1 LTHPEAPSPEPAL
14 PKSARVVPLGGGRTL
29 TLVGTAHVSK
39 RSVEDVAAVIDAVV
53 PDGVCVELDAARHRN
68 LVDPESWQ
76 RLDIFK
82 VLREGKAAL
91 LLSSLVMASFQ
102 RRIAKELGVEPG
114 AEMLEAVKRAE
125 ARGVPVH
132 VVDRDIQVT
141 LRRTWSRLGFFSKTK
156 MSWQLFGSLFAAAEI
171 DEETVEKLKEEDL
184 GGLLETLAESFPQVK
199 ETLIDERD
207 VYLAEKIHRAP
218 GEQLVAVVGA
228 GHVPGILARLEQ
240 LAAGGAARDLAELET
255 SPPPSLV
262 PQILQWAIPATIVAL
277 LAVGFLRGG
286 LEDSATSIALW
297 VGITGASA
305 ALGAAAAF
313 GHPVSVLSAFAAA
326 PFTSLH
332 PLLASGWVAGL
343 VQAWVKR
350 PRVRDLESL
359 PEDITTLRGFWRNPL
374 CRILLVVALTN
385 LAGSIGTFVAGS
397 FIAARTL

>member
-1 LTHPEAPSPEPAL
+1 LNEPAL
-14 PKSARVVPLGGGRTL
+14 PKTARTLSLGDGRTL
-29 TLVGTAHVSK
+29 VLVGTAHVSK
-39 RSVEDVAAVIDAVV
+39 RSVEDVAAVIDAVD

-68 LVDPESWQ
+68 LVDPESWR

-114 AEMLEAVKRAE
+114 AEMLEAVRRAE
-125 ARGVPVH
+125 GRAIPVH
-132 VVDRDIQVT
+132 LVDRDIQVT
-141 LRRTWSRLGFFSKTK
+141 LRRTWARLGAWAKLK
-156 MSWQLFGSLFAAAEI
+156 MSMQLFGSLFAAADEI
-171 DEETVEKLKEEDL
+171 DEETIEKLKEEDL
-184 GGLLETLAESFPQVK
+184 GGMLEALAEAFPQVK
-199 ETLIDERD
+199 STLIDERD

-218 GEQLVAVVGA
+218 GARLVAVVGA
-228 GHVPGILARLEQ
+228 GHVPGIRARLEE
-240 LAAGGAARDLAELET
+240 LERGGAPRDLGELES
-255 SPPPSLV
+255 SPPPSLLPRV
-262 PQILQWAIPATIVAL
+262 LQWLIPGSIVVL
-277 LAVGFLRGG
+277 LVVGFLRGG

-313 GHPVSVLSAFAAA
+313 GHPASVISAFAAA

-359 PEDITTLRGFWRNPL
+359 PDDITTLRGFWRNPL

>member
-1 LTHPEAPSPEPAL
+1 M
-14 PKSARVVPLGGGRTL
+14 PLGDGRTL
-29 TLVGTAHVSK
+29 ALVGTAHVSK
-39 RSVEDVAAVIDAVV
+39 RSVEDVAAVVDAFA

-68 LVDPESWQ
+68 LIDPESWQ

-102 RRIAKELGVEPG
+102 RRIAKELGIEPG
-114 AEMLEAVKRAE
+114 AEMLEAVRRAE
-125 ARGVPVH
+125 ARGVPIH
-132 VVDRDIQVT
+132 LVDRDIQVT
-141 LRRTWSRLGFFSKTK
+141 LRRTWARLGFFAKLK
-156 MSWQLFGSLFAAAEI
+156 MSWQLFGSLFAAADI
-171 DEETVEKLKEEDL
+171 DEETIEKLKEEDL
-184 GGLLETLAESFPQVK
+184 GGLLETLAEAFPEVK
-199 ETLIDERD
+199 STLIDERD
-207 VYLAEKIHRAP
+207 SYLAERIYRAP
-218 GEQLVAVVGA
+218 GSRLVAVVGA
-228 GHVPGILARLEQ
+228 GHVPGILARLQQ
-240 LAAGGAARDLAELET
+240 LASGAPPRDLSDLEA
-255 SPPPSLV
+255 SPPPSLL
-262 PQILQWAIPATIVAL
+262 PRILQWAIPATIVAL

-297 VGITGASA
+297 VGITGVSA
-305 ALGAAAAF
+305 AIGAAAAL
-313 GHPVSVLSAFAAA
+313 GHPISVLSAFAAA

-359 PEDITTLRGFWRNPL
+359 PDDITTLRGFWRNPL

-397 FIAARTL
+397 FLAARAL

>member
-1 LTHPEAPSPEPAL
+1 M
-14 PKSARVVPLGGGRTL
+14 PLGDGRTL
-29 TLVGTAHVSK
+29 ALVGTAHVSK
-39 RSVEDVAAVIDAVV
+39 RSVEDVAAVVDAFA

-68 LVDPESWQ
+68 LIDPESWQ

-102 RRIAKELGVEPG
+102 RRIAKELGIEPG
-114 AEMLEAVKRAE
+114 AEMLEAVRRAE
-125 ARGVPVH
+125 ARGVPIH
-132 VVDRDIQVT
+132 LVDRDIQVT
-141 LRRTWSRLGFFSKTK
+141 LRRTWARLGFFAKLK
-156 MSWQLFGSLFAAAEI
+156 MSWQLFGSLFAAADI
-171 DEETVEKLKEEDL
+171 DEETIEKLKEEDL
-184 GGLLETLAESFPQVK
+184 GGLLETLAEAFPEVK
-199 ETLIDERD
+199 STLIDERD
-207 VYLAEKIHRAP
+207 SYLAERIYRAP
-218 GEQLVAVVGA
+218 GNRLVAVVGA
-228 GHVPGILARLEQ
+228 GHVPGILARLQQ
-240 LAAGGAARDLAELET
+240 LASGAPPRDLSDLET
-255 SPPPSLV
+255 SPPPSLL

-277 LAVGFLRGG
+277 LAVGFVRGG

-297 VGITGASA
+297 VGITGVSA
-305 ALGAAAAF
+305 AIGAAAAL
-313 GHPVSVLSAFAAA
+313 GHPISVLSAFAAA

-359 PEDITTLRGFWRNPL
+359 PDDITTLRGFWRNPL

-397 FIAARTL
+397 FLAARAL

>member
-1 LTHPEAPSPEPAL
+1 LNEPAL
-14 PKSARVVPLGGGRTL
+14 PKTARTLSLGDGRTL
-29 TLVGTAHVSK
+29 VLVGTAHVSK
-39 RSVEDVAAVIDAVV
+39 RSVEDVAAVIDAVD

-68 LVDPESWQ
+68 LVDPESWR

-114 AEMLEAVKRAE
+114 AEMLEAVRRAE
-125 ARGVPVH
+125 ARAVPVH
-132 VVDRDIQVT
+132 LIDRDIQVT
-141 LRRTWSRLGFFSKTK
+141 FRRTWARLGFWGKLK
-156 MSWQLFGSLFAAAEI
+156 MSMQLLGSLFAAADEI
-171 DEETVEKLKEEDL
+171 DEETIERLKEEDL
-184 GGLLETLAESFPQVK
+184 GGMLETLAEAFPQVK
-199 ETLIDERD
+199 STLIDERD
-207 VYLAEKIHRAP
+207 LYLAEKIHRAP
-218 GEQLVAVVGA
+218 GARLVAVVGA
-228 GHVPGILARLEQ
+228 GHVPGMVARLEE
-240 LAAGGAARDLAELET
+240 LERGGAPRDLVELET
-255 SPPPSLV
+255 SPPPSLL
-262 PQILQWAIPATIVAL
+262 PRILQWLIPASIVAL
-277 LAVGFLRGG
+277 LLLGFLRGG

-313 GHPVSVLSAFAAA
+313 GHPISVVTAFAAA

-350 PRVRDLESL
+350 PRVGDLEAL
-359 PEDITTLRGFWRNPL
+359 PDDITTLRGFWRNPL